1 MANIYSYDFANSV
14 RDMSEAFQ
22 IAIAEQPAT
31 NAILTVANETFY
43 NKKMEWLDD
52 ASSQKKR
59 TITGNYTANDG
70 EVVCADTT

>member
-1 MANIYSYDFANSV
+1 MANIYSYDFSNSV

-31 NAILTVANETFY
+31 NAILTVSSETFS

-52 ASSQKKR
+52 ASRAKTR
-59 TITGNYTANDG
+59 TTQ
-70 EVVCADTT
+70 